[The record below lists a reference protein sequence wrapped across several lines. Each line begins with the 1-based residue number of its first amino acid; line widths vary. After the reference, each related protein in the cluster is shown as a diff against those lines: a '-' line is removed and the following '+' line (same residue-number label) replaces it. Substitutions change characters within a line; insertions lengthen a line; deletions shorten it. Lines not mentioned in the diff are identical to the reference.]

1 MRMSLLKGLV
11 VLLVISPLSVFAQD
25 QIKGCIKPNGVLR
38 VISNDASCPN
48 NQTEI
53 LWDRAGKTGPAGA
66 TGATGATGSTGAT
79 GPQGAIGPQGLAG
92 SQGAQ
97 GFPGANGGIG
107 PQGLAGSQGAP
118 GAKGDVGP
126 QGTPGATGAAGAT
139 GEQGA
144 IGPQGLAGSQGAQ
157 GAKGE
162 IGPQGISGAIGAK
175 GDTGAQGARGPQ
187 GLAGSQGPTG
197 VKGDAGPEGIP
208 GLTGAKGDTG
218 PAGLAGSGSS
228 EYAYVGN
235 TIATF
240 TRLNWEDNKYS
251 WSACKAEF
259 GPEARPATNVEVS
272 RGSVPNTAENGALVT
287 LVMVGGV
294 GGGVLRDRTL
304 IVDAI
309 LGKVDTPNGTGGN
322 PSVPKVEVI
331 TMIGNGTQGLDIT
344 LIETNANPYSYPYA
358 CSAPRA

>member
-25 QIKGCIKPNGVLR
+25 QIRGCIKPNGVLR

-66 TGATGATGSTGAT
+66 TGATGATGSSGAT
-79 GPQGAIGPQGLAG
+79 GP
-92 SQGAQ
+92 
-97 GFPGANGGIG
+97 
-107 PQGLAGSQGAP
+107 
-118 GAKGDVGP
+118 
-126 QGTPGATGAAGAT
+126 
-139 GEQGA
+139 QGA

-235 TIATF
+235 TSATF

-259 GPEARPATNVEVS
+259 GPEARQATTVEVS

-287 LVMVGGV
+287 LVTIGGVPFQGMVGNQT
-294 GGGVLRDRTL
+294 RSF
-304 IVDAI
+304 IVDAV
-309 LGKVDTPNGTGGN
+309 LGIVDTPNVLINGATIVT
-322 PSVPKVEVI
+322 PPQVEVI
-331 TMIGNGTQGLDIT
+331 TMIGNGTQGREIT
-344 LIETNANPYSYPYA
+344 LIETNFEPASYPYA
-358 CSAPRA
+358 CSAPRV